1 MENVTRILVQI
12 KGEVQGDDRVISYRY
27 VFTGGL
33 AKTQG
38 VRMYRFFVI
47 VFSVLL
53 LAAFL
58 FASQGALSGLLFL
71 PGWAPYQ

>member
-12 KGEVQGDDRVISYRY
+12 NGEVQGDDRAISYRY

-33 AKTQG
+33 VETQG

>member
-1 MENVTRILVQI
+1 MQILVQI
-12 KGEVQGDDRVISYRY
+12 KGEVQGDERMISYRY
-27 VFTGGL
+27 SFTGGL

-58 FASQGALSGLLFL
+58 FTSQEALSGLLFL